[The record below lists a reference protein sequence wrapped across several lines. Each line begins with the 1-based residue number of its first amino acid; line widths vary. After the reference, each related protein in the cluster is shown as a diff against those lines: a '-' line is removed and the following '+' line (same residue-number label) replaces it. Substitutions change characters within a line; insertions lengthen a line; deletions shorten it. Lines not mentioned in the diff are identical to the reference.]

1 MTRKAILGLVAVL
14 AVMVVAFQL
23 VGVKIDPSIA
33 NDPGSTGPTPEA
45 VEAATMAIRAE
56 PKVKD
61 LLYQQGQAVEW
72 QVGIL
77 DDGTSRE
84 GYARYI
90 CEILAENGASTP
102 RTQVRI
108 VDIARVSRGESFR
121 SASLG
126 QAACSD

>member
-1 MTRKAILGLVAVL
+1 MARKVILGLITVI
-14 AVMVVAFQL
+14 AVMVVVFQ
-23 VGVKIDPSIA
+23 VIGVKINPSIA
-33 NDPGSTGPTPEA
+33 NTPGSGGPTPAA
-45 VEAATMAIRAE
+45 VESAKIAIRAE

-61 LLYQQGQAVEW
+61 LLHQQGQAVEW
-72 QVGIL
+72 QVGVL
-77 DDGTSRE
+77 DDGTSRD

-108 VDIARVSRGESFR
+108 VDITRVSRRETLR

-126 QAACSD
+126 QVACSN